1 MSFHQ
6 FLLALRG
13 RIGLFLAL
21 LGATLVAAILV
32 TLFMPRTY
40 EATVSILADNRDEQ
54 MLNAQQ
60 VPDRQQLG
68 YMQTQTDIIQSPRVA
83 RRVVQ
88 DLQLDQ
94 GDAVKAAWKKAGS
107 PGTLDDWL
115 AQGLLSSLR
124 VDVSQSSVIQVSY
137 RASNAQTAA
146 MVANAFADA
155 YLKTT
160 LELRTQPTK
169 EAAAWFDGQL
179 KELRQAFEDAQA
191 KLAAFQREKG
201 ILANDEHLD
210 VETTRLNELSA
221 EALRA
226 ADSSYEAG
234 ARYGQA
240 GRAVDTA
247 PDVLANP
254 LVSTLKGDLLRAEAK
269 LSEMSTRL
277 GPNHPDYIQQQ
288 AEVQSLRE
296 RVNAE
301 TRKVIGGV
309 ANASAQSQ
317 ARLAALKRDLAA
329 QRKKVEDLRDA
340 RNAGVVMQRDVDTAQ
355 KAYEAALQRQ
365 YVNKVESGARK
376 TNVVVLNPAMEPSFP
391 IRPRVPLNIALGL
404 FVGTLLGLAAVFL
417 LEILDRRVRSD
428 PDLDA
433 VMLGMDVPLLGIL
446 HTWKPSRLLDGG
458 EEPRALPSPA

>member
-1 MSFHQ
+1 MNFHQ

-13 RIGLFLAL
+13 RIGLFLAIM
-21 LGATLVAAILV
+21 GATLVAAVLV
-32 TLFMPRTY
+32 TLLMPRTY

-60 VPDRQQLG
+60 TPDRQQLG

-94 GDAVKAAWKKAGS
+94 GDAIKAAWKKAGS

-137 RASNAQTAA
+137 RANNAQTAA

-169 EAAAWFDGQL
+169 EAATWFDGQL
-179 KELRQAFEDAQA
+179 KQLRKEFEDAQG

-210 VETTRLNELSA
+210 VETARLNELSS

-226 ADSSYEAG
+226 TDTSYDAG

-240 GRAVDTA
+240 GRGGDTA

-254 LVSTLKGDLLRAEAK
+254 LVSALKGDLLRAEAK
-269 LSEMSTRL
+269 LQEMSTRL

-288 AEVQSLRE
+288 ATVQALRD
-296 RVNAE
+296 RVNQE

-309 ANASAQSQ
+309 RSSAAQSQ
-317 ARLAALKRDLAA
+317 ARVAALKRDLAA

-340 RNAGVVMQRDVDTAQ
+340 RNQSLVLQRDVDTAQ

-365 YVNKVESGARK
+365 YVNKVESAARQ
-376 TNVVVLNPAMEPSFP
+376 TNIAVLNPAMEPTFP
-391 IRPRVPLNIALGL
+391 IRPKVPLNIALGI
-404 FVGTLLGLAAVFL
+404 FVGVLLGLAAVFL

-433 VMLGMDVPLLGIL
+433 VMLGMDIPMLGTL
-446 HTWKPSRLLDGG
+446 HTWRPSRLPGG